1 MLSAMLIVNSGTNA
15 TFLRS
20 HICMYVYTKPSLAKK
35 LICHFKDNYHFIVSV
50 ITNKIF
56 LLNHMHFNFYCFN
69 KGVRRCL
76 KNKLGTLVILANQ
89 LIETSFNRTMRYSF
103 ATMTTRQISRTF
115 NRIELKIVVIP

>member
-1 MLSAMLIVNSGTNA
+1 
-15 TFLRS
+15 
-20 HICMYVYTKPSLAKK
+20 MYVCVQKPSLAKK

-56 LLNHMHFNFYCFN
+56 LLKHMYFNFYCFN

-76 KNKLGTLVILANQ
+76 KNKLGTLFILVIE
-89 LIETSFNRTMRYSF
+89 LIETTFNRTMQYSF
-103 ATMTTRQISRTF
+103 ATMTTRQILRTF